1 MFRILLVTLVVW
13 NALGDGKYLYQN
25 FNMLVKNLEFL
36 FLCFFI
42 QFLTALYF
50 YLHEEKDI
58 LVSSHF

>member
-1 MFRILLVTLVVW
+1 MFRILLATLVVW

-42 QFLTALYF
+42 YF
-50 YLHEEKDI
+50 DWKVTKLNKNVYID
-58 LVSSHF
+58 VS